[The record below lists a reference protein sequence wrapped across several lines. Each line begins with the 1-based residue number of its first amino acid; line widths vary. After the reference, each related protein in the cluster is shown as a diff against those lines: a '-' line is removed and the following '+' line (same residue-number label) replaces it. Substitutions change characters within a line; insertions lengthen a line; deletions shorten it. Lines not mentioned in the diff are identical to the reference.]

1 MSAFGK
7 YSICQ
12 AAARVLALAA
22 FALVS
27 SSGIPVF
34 AASLIAPRNYGEL
47 ARAADAVVFARARAS
62 VPAARGP
69 LVFTTT
75 EFEVLS
81 RYSGPTVPG
90 DVIKV
95 ETPGGELESRAWFV
109 PGSPDFSEDENY
121 LLCLSRKSEELWIPA
136 MLFYGVLVET
146 TAAAGREL
154 LSPIDEHPAGLLP
167 DCANMSA

>member
-7 YSICQ
+7 HSICQ

-27 SSGIPVF
+27 SPGIPVF

-81 RYSGPTVPG
+81 SYSGPTVPG

-95 ETPGGELESRAWFV
+95 E
-109 PGSPDFSEDENY
+109 
-121 LLCLSRKSEELWIPA
+121 LSRDSRLHHFRVFPRPHTQIACRNKHFRVVRIKKISSNLLTNELVVRFIAVKRANDVVSIAPGIRA
-136 MLFYGVLVET
+136 F
-146 TAAAGREL
+146 
-154 LSPIDEHPAGLLP
+154 PIV
-167 DCANMSA
+167 

>member
-27 SSGIPVF
+27 SPGIPVF

-62 VPAARGP
+62 LPAPRGRQA
-69 LVFTTT
+69 
-75 EFEVLS
+75 S
-81 RYSGPTVPG
+81 
-90 DVIKV
+90 
-95 ETPGGELESRAWFV
+95 
-109 PGSPDFSEDENY
+109 SPRTQ
-121 LLCLSRKSEELWIPA
+121 C
-136 MLFYGVLVET
+136 
-146 TAAAGREL
+146 
-154 LSPIDEHPAGLLP
+154 
-167 DCANMSA
+167 